1 MNKLIKAESLT
12 SLMVV
17 MLIFS
22 VIYLAYSRWQH
33 TQNKQSALIFQQQQ
47 ALQIAENQIALLM
60 AGKSCENEIRQNEQI
75 FKVECRSNTLK
86 VSFAS
91 GEVVIEKGK

>member
-22 VIYLAYSRWQH
+22 VIYLGYSRWQH
-33 TQNKQSALIFQQQQ
+33 IQNKQSTLIFQQQQ

-60 AGKSCENEIRQNEQI
+60 AGKPCENQIRQNEQEI
-75 FKVECRSNTLK
+75 KEQCRSNTLK
-86 VSFAS
+86 ITFPS